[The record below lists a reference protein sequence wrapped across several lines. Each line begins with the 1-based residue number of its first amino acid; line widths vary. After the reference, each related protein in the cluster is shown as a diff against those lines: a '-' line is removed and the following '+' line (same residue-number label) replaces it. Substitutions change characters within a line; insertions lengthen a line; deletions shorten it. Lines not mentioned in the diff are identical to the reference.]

1 VRKCVYMQHPIPID
15 GCVHV
20 PMLCP
25 QQTEGEELLATHRRV
40 AFRSMAPVETVCVVG
55 TGASMASVLTE
66 CVVAK
71 GG

>member
-1 VRKCVYMQHPIPID
+1 
-15 GCVHV
+15 V